1 MICHGRPGRMSPGLV
16 MAGTGGNPG
25 SPRCLTYE
33 PGFIPGRDRTESAMK
48 NSQRAGSQD
57 DRAGTARMRRWSEE
71 KLSVRLF
78 AGGVRSCPDRGA
90 GVGRVV
96 RVRQP
101 ECHVDPGAGVHR
113 RRRRSCPWGAAVLDV
128 TISLTGSAGLRQAW
142 PRRALAI
149 ARAGVAVVAVAA
161 SGDGSACPSVPAD
174 RAISGAPGCLRCWP
188 RRSAA
193 FRGRDAGAGWEQR
206 PGPASG
212 RAVRFVMGGLGGC
225 HRDW

>member
-1 MICHGRPGRMSPGLV
+1 
-16 MAGTGGNPG
+16 
-25 SPRCLTYE
+25 
-33 PGFIPGRDRTESAMK
+33 MK

-71 KLSVRLF
+71 KLSVRLLLVAFVLVLTGALVWDGWF
-78 AGGVRSCPDRGA
+78 ASASQNATWTPVL
-90 GVGRVV
+90 VI
-96 RVRQP
+96 
-101 ECHVDPGAGVHR
+101 HR
-113 RRRRSCPWGAAVLDV
+113 RRRRSGPRDAAVLDV
-128 TISLTGSAGLRQAW
+128 TISLTGSAGLRPAW

-174 RAISGAPGCLRCWP
+174 RAVSGDCRVLALLAAAG
-188 RRSAA
+188 SAGVFA
-193 FRGRDAGAGWEQR
+193 VVMRGAGGEQR

-212 RAVRFVMGGLGGC
+212 RTVRFVMGGLGGC

>member
-1 MICHGRPGRMSPGLV
+1 
-16 MAGTGGNPG
+16 
-25 SPRCLTYE
+25 
-33 PGFIPGRDRTESAMK
+33 MK

-78 AGGVRSCPDRGA
+78 LVAFVLVLTGA
-90 GVGRVV
+90 LAWDGWFASASQNATWTPVLVTIAVV
-96 RVRQP
+96 R
-101 ECHVDPGAGVHR
+101 GN
-113 RRRRSCPWGAAVLDV
+113 RSRHSQAAVLDV

-149 ARAGVAVVAVAA
+149 ARAGVAVAA

-174 RAISGAPGCLRCWP
+174 RAISGAPQGACAAGRGRQ
-188 RRSAA
+188 RRR
-193 FRGRDAGAGWEQR
+193 FRGRDAGGRLGQR
-206 PGPASG
+206 LGPASG
-212 RAVRFVMGGLGGC
+212 RTVRFVMGGLGGC